1 MKALAANRQKI
12 VAFSEAACGTMK
24 VHRAKP
30 NIVTARVA
38 FLPTYSRISS
48 VTMSPG
54 NSARVVHRSS
64 T

>member
-1 MKALAANRQKI
+1 
-12 VAFSEAACGTMK
+12 MK
-24 VHRAKP
+24 VHSAKP

-54 NSARVVHRSS
+54 NSASVVHRSS